1 MLSFPPLKKI
11 ANCRFLATKIYDSD
25 FPKKIGTLMA
35 KENIFVEK
43 LLTAY
48 FEFSTIHY
56 FHQYFQLCNQEK
68 LLFQILHKISVQRFI
83 SVFFWLVNQLHT
95 IQAQKLITIEDY
107 KSFCL
112 SVKYVLKVL
121 SHRFLPISQING
133 FPMDYA

>member
-1 MLSFPPLKKI
+1 
-11 ANCRFLATKIYDSD
+11 
-25 FPKKIGTLMA
+25 MA

-56 FHQYFQLCNQEK
+56 FHQYFQLY
-68 LLFQILHKISVQRFI
+68 KITVKGFI

-95 IQAQKLITIEDY
+95 IQAQRLITIEDY